1 MKTSST
7 GAAAIAGPGPGP
19 GASDG
24 SGRDGPRSTPRA
36 SRRLPPEQR
45 RRAALREVAYLA
57 ALLLAAGAL
66 YSALVLLPSKLKTRE
81 LRARRDA
88 LVSEVEDLRGS
99 IADLE
104 RDTLALRDDPWSVER
119 ALRRRLGY
127 LRPGERVLRP
137 S

>member
-1 MKTSST
+1 MQTSSS
-7 GAAAIAGPGPGP
+7 GGRAIP
-19 GASDG
+19 
-24 SGRDGPRSTPRA
+24 PRSTPRA
-36 SRRLPPEQR
+36 SRRLPPDQR
-45 RRAALREVAYLA
+45 RRAALHEVAYLA

-88 LVSEVEDLRGS
+88 LVVEVKDLRAS

-104 RDTLALRDDPWSVER
+104 RDARALRDDPWSVER

-127 LRPGERVLRP
+127 LRPGERVFRP
-137 S
+137 ATK

>member
-1 MKTSST
+1 MRTSTS
-7 GAAAIAGPGPGP
+7 GAKAVGG
-19 GASDG
+19 
-24 SGRDGPRSTPRA
+24 DGPRSTPRA

-45 RRAALREVAYLA
+45 RRAALQELAYLVGM
-57 ALLLAAGAL
+57 LLTAGAL

-88 LVSEVEDLRGS
+88 LLTEVKDLRAS

-104 RDTLALRDDPWSVER
+104 RDARALRDDPWSVER

-127 LRPGERVLRP
+127 LRPGERVFRP
-137 S
+137 